1 MLNMVIMKSWEG
13 CKCSQDTNYPSTCL
27 EWLRKNHEKSQGSC
41 LLKGYGAPSN
51 LHIIISVWLMFIY
64 DKVLQFW
71 YSSKFQV
78 IIVPCGITASM
89 EDTDRI
95 ALIGSCEEF
104 EAALKAAGIRVRGD
118 YRVNYSP
125 GWKFNHWE
133 LKVRNIYVFQYSMFS
148 ITQWN
153 TFKMMIN

>member
-1 MLNMVIMKSWEG
+1 
-13 CKCSQDTNYPSTCL
+13 
-27 EWLRKNHEKSQGSC
+27 
-41 LLKGYGAPSN
+41 
-51 LHIIISVWLMFIY
+51 
-64 DKVLQFW
+64 
-71 YSSKFQV
+71 V